1 MKLKQLSTLL
11 ILGSLFSQ
19 TRSLPADTA
28 VVTYHRTSIGAQK
41 VEYSVTTGT
50 QPVWGD
56 TSNKPIAALHY
67 TYYER
72 TDVINKSKRP
82 VMISFN
88 GGPGSGSVWMHM
100 AYTGPMVLNVDSEGF
115 PLQPYGVKSNPYSVI
130 DVTDIVYVNP
140 VNTGYSRIVDKKV
153 KREKFFGVTADIN
166 YLAEWINTFIQRNNR
181 WESPKYLIGESYGTI
196 RVSGLALALQ
206 NKQWMYLNGVILV
219 SPTELGIHSSRPQA
233 DGRTGPLGAA
243 LRLPYFTATAWY
255 HKKLPADLQKKYL
268 PQALALSEDYAINQ
282 LMPVLAKGNS
292 ASTEERQE
300 AAKNMSRFSG
310 ISEKAIL
317 SYNLDVP
324 TTFFWKELLR
334 DEGYTIGRLD
344 SRYKG
349 IDKAV
354 AGDRPDY
361 WAELTSWNHSFA
373 PAINYY
379 FKNVLK
385 FETDVKYNLFGPVHP
400 WDWKNNYTGE
410 NLRKA
415 MAANPFLH
423 TMIQSG
429 YYDGATRYFD
439 AMYTMWQLDPSGK
452 MKERLSF
459 EGYRSGHMMYLRQA
473 DLLKSNSDIRKF
485 IQRTI
490 PKSGTPA
497 KY

>member
-1 MKLKQLSTLL
+1 MLTPQTSAPRILKIDQ
-11 ILGSLFSQ
+11 
-19 TRSLPADTA
+19 
-28 VVTYHRTSIGAQK
+28 
-41 VEYSVTTGT
+41 
-50 QPVWGD
+50 
-56 TSNKPIAALHY
+56 
-67 TYYER
+67 
-72 TDVINKSKRP
+72 
-82 VMISFN
+82 
-88 GGPGSGSVWMHM
+88 
-100 AYTGPMVLNVDSEGF
+100 EGF
-115 PLQPYGVKSNPYSVI
+115 PIQPYGYKNNPYSI
-130 DVTDIVYVNP
+130 LDTADIVFINP
-140 VNTGYSRIVDKKV
+140 VNPAYSRMLKINGEYP

-349 IDKAV
+349 IDKTV

-400 WDWKNNYTGE
+400 WEWKNNYTGE